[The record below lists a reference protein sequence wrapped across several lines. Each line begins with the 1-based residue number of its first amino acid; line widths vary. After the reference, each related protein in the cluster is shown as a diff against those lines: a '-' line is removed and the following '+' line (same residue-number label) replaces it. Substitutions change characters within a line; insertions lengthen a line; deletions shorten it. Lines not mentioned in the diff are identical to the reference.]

1 MLGHPVS
8 GAAPAPGSDDRPP
21 GPAEDLELAGI
32 REDPLTFLQGMATE
46 YGDLASHVTRGQ
58 TVWFANSPELARH
71 ILKDNYTNYTKAGTP
86 DDFMLTP
93 LLGKGL
99 LTSNG
104 AQWERQRRLC
114 APSFRR
120 VAVESFD
127 GLMVEA
133 AVNLADAWGE
143 AADRGEAVRVDHD
156 FTALTLGV
164 VASALLGS
172 ELTAAGRGF
181 GQAVDDIN
189 RFIGH
194 FDGTPPDDDDFRAR
208 LRAYAGAKKFLDR
221 VVGTMIGARRLTGH
235 GGHEG
240 ADGHDGFHGAHGHH
254 EDLLDAML
262 GAHDEHGDALSD
274 QELHDQV
281 LTMVMAGHETTA
293 KALSWTLHLLDLH
306 PEHAARVREEIDR
319 VVGTRLPTAAD
330 LSELVYTRQCLDE
343 AIRLFPPVWLISR
356 LAVND
361 DVLGGLRIPA
371 GTLVC
376 ISPWTM
382 HRHPDHWEE
391 PEEFRPERFAPELQ
405 HSRAGHAYL
414 PFGGGPRVCIGQAFA
429 TTEAMLVLTVVLQR
443 LRLTQ
448 APDTTVVPEALVTL
462 RPRDGLLMRVE
473 RRHG

>member
-1 MLGHPVS
+1 MLRPPVS
-8 GAAPAPGSDDRPP
+8 GATPAAGSDDRPP
-21 GPAEDLELAGI
+21 GPAEDLELGGI
-32 REDPLTFLQGMATE
+32 RADPLTFLRDLAAE
-46 YGDLASHVTRGQ
+46 YGDLCSHRTRGQ

-133 AVNLADAWGE
+133 ALDLATTWGE

-156 FTALTLGV
+156 FTALTLRV

-194 FDGTPPDDDDFRAR
+194 FDGTPPQDADFRAR
-208 LRAYAGAKKFLDR
+208 LQAYAGAKTFLDR
-221 VVGTMIGARRLTGH
+221 VVGTMIAGRRLTGSDEHH
-235 GGHEG
+235 G
-240 ADGHDGFHGAHGHH
+240 
-254 EDLLDAML
+254 DLLDAML
-262 GAHDEHGDALSD
+262 GARDEHGNALSD
-274 QELHDQV
+274 RELHDQV

-293 KALSWTLHLLDLH
+293 KALSWTLHLLDRH
-306 PEHAARVREEIDR
+306 PEHAARVRAEIDR

-330 LSELVYTRQCLDE
+330 LAELVYTRQCLDE
-343 AIRLFPPVWLISR
+343 AVRLFPPVWLISR
-356 LAVND
+356 LSVAD

-376 ISPWTM
+376 VSPWTL
-382 HRHPDHWEE
+382 HRHPDHWEAPQE
-391 PEEFRPERFAPELQ
+391 YRPERFEPERR
-405 HSRAGHAYL
+405 HAREGHAYL

-443 LRLTQ
+443 LRLAQ
-448 APDTTVVPEALVTL
+448 APGTTVVPEALVTL

>member
-1 MLGHPVS
+1 MPRPSTS
-8 GAAPAPGSDDRPP
+8 GVIPAAGSDDRPP

-32 REDPLTFLQGMATE
+32 RADPLAFLQDLVSE
-46 YGDLASHVTRGQ
+46 YGDLCSHRTRGQ
-58 TVWFANSPELARH
+58 NVWFANSPELVQH

-104 AQWERQRRLC
+104 AQWERQRRLS

-133 AVNLADAWGE
+133 AVDLATAWGE

-156 FTALTLGV
+156 FTALTLRV

-194 FDGTPPDDDDFRAR
+194 FDGTPPQDADFRAR
-208 LRAYAGAKKFLDR
+208 LRAYTGAKGFLDR
-221 VVGTMIGARRLTGH
+221 VVGTMIGARRLTGPDEH
-235 GGHEG
+235 PG
-240 ADGHDGFHGAHGHH
+240 
-254 EDLLDAML
+254 DLLDAML
-262 GAHDEHGDALSD
+262 GARDEHANAFSD

-293 KALSWTLHLLDLH
+293 KALSWTLHLLDRH

-330 LSELVYTRQCLDE
+330 LSGLVYTRQCLDE

-356 LAVND
+356 LAVEED
-361 DVLGGLRIPA
+361 TLGGLRIPA

-376 ISPWTM
+376 VSPWTL
-382 HRHPDHWEE
+382 HRHPDHWEA
-391 PEEFRPERFAPELQ
+391 PEEYRPERFEAEQQ
-405 HSRAGHAYL
+405 HARAGHSYL

-448 APDTTVVPEALVTL
+448 APGTTVVPEALVTL
-462 RPRDGLLMRVE
+462 RPRDGLLMQVE

>member
-1 MLGHPVS
+1 MSRPPTPDTASTADPGH
-8 GAAPAPGSDDRPP
+8 RPP

-32 REDPLTFLQGMATE
+32 RADPLAFLRDLVGT
-46 YGDLASHVTRGQ
+46 YGDLCSHRTRGQ
-58 TVWFANSPELARH
+58 TVWFANTPALARH

-86 DDFMLTP
+86 DDLMLTP

-104 AQWERQRRLC
+104 PQWERQRRLC

-133 AVNLADAWGE
+133 ALDLATAWGE

-156 FTALTLGV
+156 LTALTLRV

-172 ELTAAGRGF
+172 ELSAAGRGF

-194 FDGTPPDDDDFRAR
+194 FDGTPPADEDFRAR
-208 LRAYAGAKKFLDR
+208 LRAYAGAKGFLEK
-221 VVGTMIGARRLTGH
+221 VVGTMVGARRLTGP
-235 GGHEG
+235 
-240 ADGHDGFHGAHGHH
+240 HGHPG
-254 EDLLDAML
+254 DLLDAML
-262 GAHDEHGDALSD
+262 GARDEHGGALSD
-274 QELHDQV
+274 REVHDQV

-293 KALSWTLHLLDLH
+293 KALSWTLHLLDRH
-306 PEHAARVREEIDR
+306 PEHAARVRAEIDR
-319 VVGTRLPTAAD
+319 VVGDRLPSAAD
-330 LSELVYTRQCLDE
+330 LAELTYTRTCLDE
-343 AIRLFPPVWLISR
+343 AVRLFPPVWLISR
-356 LAVND
+356 LAVRD
-361 DVLGGLRIPA
+361 DLLGGFRVPA

-376 ISPWTM
+376 VSPWTL
-382 HRHPDHWEE
+382 HRHPKHWEA
-391 PEEFRPERFAPELQ
+391 PEEYRPERG

-414 PFGGGPRVCIGQAFA
+414 PFGGGPRVCIGQSFA
-429 TTEAMLVLTVVLQR
+429 TTEAMLVLTVVLRR

-448 APDTTVVPEALVTL
+448 APGTTVVPEALVTL

-473 RRHG
+473 RRRG

>member
-1 MLGHPVS
+1 MLRPSPS
-8 GAAPAPGSDDRPP
+8 GAVPAAGPDDRPP
-21 GPAEDLELAGI
+21 GPAQDLELAGI
-32 REDPLTFLQGMATE
+32 RADPLTFLRDLAAE
-46 YGDLASHVTRGQ
+46 YGDLCSHVTRGQ

-127 GLMVEA
+127 GLMVQA
-133 AVNLADAWGE
+133 AADLATAWGE
-143 AADRGEAVRVDHD
+143 AADRGDAVRVDHD
-156 FTALTLGV
+156 FTALTLRV

-194 FDGTPPDDDDFRAR
+194 FDGTPPEDADFRAR
-208 LRAYAGAKKFLDR
+208 LRAYTGAKGFLDR
-221 VVGTMIGARRLTGH
+221 VVGTMIGARRLTGPD
-235 GGHEG
+235 GGH
-240 ADGHDGFHGAHGHH
+240 HG
-254 EDLLDAML
+254 DLLDAML

-274 QELHDQV
+274 RELHDQV

-293 KALSWTLHLLDLH
+293 KALSWTLHLLDRH
-306 PEHAARVREEIDR
+306 PGHAARVREEIDR
-319 VVGTRLPTAAD
+319 VVGARLPTAAD
-330 LSELVYTRQCLDE
+330 LPALVHTRQCLDE
-343 AIRLFPPVWLISR
+343 AVRLFPPVWLISR
-356 LAVND
+356 LAVAD
-361 DVLGGLRIPA
+361 DMLGGRRIPA

-376 ISPWTM
+376 ISPWTL
-382 HRHPDHWEE
+382 HRHPGHWEE
-391 PEEFRPERFAPELQ
+391 PEEYRPERFAPGRQ

-448 APDTTVVPEALVTL
+448 EPGTEVVPEALVTL

-473 RRHG
+473 RRRG

>member
-1 MLGHPVS
+1 MPRPSTS
-8 GAAPAPGSDDRPP
+8 GVIPAAGSDDRPP

-32 REDPLTFLQGMATE
+32 RADPLIFLQDLVGE
-46 YGDLASHVTRGQ
+46 YGDLCSHRTRGQ
-58 TVWFANSPELARH
+58 NVWFANTPELVQH

-104 AQWERQRRLC
+104 AQWERQRRLS

-133 AVNLADAWGE
+133 ADDLATAWGE

-156 FTALTLGV
+156 FTALTLRV

-194 FDGTPPDDDDFRAR
+194 FDGTPPQDADFRAR
-208 LRAYAGAKKFLDR
+208 LRAYTGAKGFLDR
-221 VVGTMIGARRLTGH
+221 VVRTMIGARRLTGS
-235 GGHEG
+235 
-240 ADGHDGFHGAHGHH
+240 DGHHG
-254 EDLLDAML
+254 DLLDAML
-262 GAHDEHGDALSD
+262 GARDEHANAFSD

-293 KALSWTLHLLDLH
+293 KALSWTLHLLDRH

-330 LSELVYTRQCLDE
+330 LSGLVYTRQCLDE

-356 LAVND
+356 LAVD
-361 DVLGGLRIPA
+361 DDMLGGFRIPA

-376 ISPWTM
+376 VSPWTL
-382 HRHPDHWEE
+382 HRHPDHWEA
-391 PEEFRPERFAPELQ
+391 PEEYRPERFEPEQQ
-405 HSRAGHAYL
+405 HARAGHAYL

-448 APDTTVVPEALVTL
+448 APGTTVVPEALVTL
-462 RPRDGLLMRVE
+462 RPRDGLLMTVE

>member
-1 MLGHPVS
+1 MPRPS
-8 GAAPAPGSDDRPP
+8 PSAAAPAAGSHDRPP
-21 GPAEDLELAGI
+21 GPTEDLELAGI
-32 REDPLTFLQGMATE
+32 RADPLTFLRDLVAE
-46 YGDLASHVTRGQ
+46 YGDLCSHVTRGQ

-104 AQWERQRRLC
+104 APWERQRRLC

-133 AVNLADAWGE
+133 AVDLATEWGE

-156 FTALTLGV
+156 FTALTLRV

-172 ELTAAGRGF
+172 ELSAAGRGF

-194 FDGTPPDDDDFRAR
+194 FDGTPPADEDFRSR
-208 LRAYAGAKKFLDR
+208 LRAYSGAKTFLDR
-221 VVGTMIGARRLTGH
+221 VVGTMIGARRLTGP
-235 GGHEG
+235 GGHH
-240 ADGHDGFHGAHGHH
+240 A
-254 EDLLDAML
+254 DLLDAML
-262 GAHDEHGDALSD
+262 GARDEHGDALSD
-274 QELHDQV
+274 RELHDQV

-293 KALSWTLHLLDLH
+293 KALSWTLHLLDRH
-306 PEHAARVREEIDR
+306 PEHAARVRDEIDR
-319 VVGTRLPTAAD
+319 VVGDRLPTAAD
-330 LSELVYTRQCLDE
+330 LSRLTYTRQCLDE
-343 AIRLFPPVWLISR
+343 AVRLFPPVWLISR
-356 LAVND
+356 MAVDD

-376 ISPWTM
+376 VSPWTM
-382 HRHPDHWEE
+382 HRHPEHWEA
-391 PEEFRPERFAPELQ
+391 PEEYRPERFAPEHQ
-405 HSRAGHAYL
+405 HSRAGHSYL
-414 PFGGGPRVCIGQAFA
+414 PFGGGPRICIGQAFA
-429 TTEAMLVLTVVLQR
+429 TTEAMLVLTVVMQR

-448 APDTTVVPEALVTL
+448 APGTTVVPEALVTL
-462 RPRDGLLMRVE
+462 RPRDGLLMQVE

>member
-1 MLGHPVS
+1 MPRPS
-8 GAAPAPGSDDRPP
+8 MSDAIPTAGSDDRPP

-32 REDPLTFLQGMATE
+32 RADPLTFLQDLVNE
-46 YGDLASHVTRGQ
+46 YGDLCSHRTRGQ
-58 TVWFANSPELARH
+58 TVWFANTPELARH

-133 AVNLADAWGE
+133 ALDLATAWGG
-143 AADRGEAVRVDHD
+143 AADRGDAVRVDHD
-156 FTALTLGV
+156 FTALTLRV

-172 ELTAAGRGF
+172 ELTAGGRGF

-194 FDGTPPDDDDFRAR
+194 FDGTPPEDEDFRAR
-208 LRAYAGAKKFLDR
+208 LRAYSGAKSFLDR
-221 VVGTMIGARRLTGH
+221 VVGTMIGARRLTGP
-235 GGHEG
+235 
-240 ADGHDGFHGAHGHH
+240 HGHPG
-254 EDLLDAML
+254 DLLDAML
-262 GAHDEHGDALSD
+262 GARDEHGDALSD

-293 KALSWTLHLLDLH
+293 KALSWTLHLLDRY
-306 PEHAARVREEIDR
+306 PEHAGRVRAEIDR
-319 VVGTRLPTAAD
+319 VVGARLPTAAD
-330 LSELVYTRQCLDE
+330 LPDLVYTRQCLDE

-356 LAVND
+356 LAVHD
-361 DVLGGLRIPA
+361 DLLGGLRIPA

-376 ISPWTM
+376 ISPWTL
-382 HRHPDHWEE
+382 HRHPEYWEA
-391 PEEFRPERFAPELQ
+391 PEEYRPERR
-405 HSRAGHAYL
+405 HSRAGHSYL

-443 LRLTQ
+443 LRLTR
-448 APDTTVVPEALVTL
+448 APGTTVVPEALVTL
-462 RPRDGLLMRVE
+462 RPRDGLLMQVE

>member
-1 MLGHPVS
+1 MLRPPMP
-8 GAAPAPGSDDRPP
+8 GADPAAGPDNRPP
-21 GPAEDLELAGI
+21 GPAQDLELAGI
-32 REDPLTFLQGMATE
+32 RADPLTFLEDLARDH
-46 YGDLASHVTRGQ
+46 GDLCSHRTRGQ

-71 ILKDNYTNYTKAGTP
+71 ILKDNYANYTKAGTP

-133 AVNLADAWGE
+133 AADLADSWGE
-143 AADRGEAVRVDHD
+143 ASDRGDAVRVDHD
-156 FTALTLGV
+156 FTALTLRV

-172 ELTAAGRGF
+172 ELTAAGRSF

-194 FDGTPPDDDDFRAR
+194 FDGTPPGDEDFRNR
-208 LRAYAGAKKFLDR
+208 LRAYSGAKGFLDR
-221 VVGTMIGARRLTGH
+221 VVGTMIGARRLTG
-235 GGHEG
+235 
-240 ADGHDGFHGAHGHH
+240 AHGHS

-262 GAHDEHGDALSD
+262 GARDEHGDALND

-293 KALSWTLHLLDLH
+293 KALSWTLHLLDRN
-306 PEHAARVREEIDR
+306 PEHAERVRAEIDR
-319 VVGTRLPTAAD
+319 VVGRRLPTAAD
-330 LSELVYTRQCLDE
+330 LPALVHTRQCLDE

-356 LAVND
+356 LAVDD
-361 DVLGGLRIPA
+361 DVLGGYRIPA

-376 ISPWTM
+376 VSPWTL
-382 HRHPDHWEE
+382 HRHPEHWES
-391 PEEFRPERFAPELQ
+391 PEEYRPERFAPEQQ
-405 HSRAGHAYL
+405 HRRAGHLYL

-429 TTEAMLVLTVVLQR
+429 MTEAMLVLTVVMQR
-443 LRLTQ
+443 LVLTQ
-448 APDTTVVPEALVTL
+448 APGTTVVPEALVTL
-462 RPRDGLLMRVE
+462 RPRDGLLMQVE